1 MGRGVISF
9 EKGKAGSQDIILFV
23 FRAPIGTMLYTGR
36 LDGNQTK
43 IRRIA
48 EKATKNQLKVRL
60 LTVKPD
66 PVTKKFKFEDIIISF
81 TRDKDLA
88 DFETEI
94 TEALSGIK

>member
-48 EKATKNQLKVRL
+48 EKATKN
-60 LTVKPD
+60 
-66 PVTKKFKFEDIIISF
+66 
-81 TRDKDLA
+81 
-88 DFETEI
+88 
-94 TEALSGIK
+94 